1 VPFENLCVEFEATWD
16 AMAASECADRTSS
29 SFLFA
34 RQARLLVELAS
45 TVARQDPMPLTI
57 E

>member
-1 VPFENLCVEFEATWD
+1 
-16 AMAASECADRTSS
+16 MAASECADRTSS

-45 TVARQDPMPLTI
+45 TVARQDPTTFRRFSREP
-57 E
+57 